1 MDSNAYLLDTNAC
14 IHLLNGTSTPLAER
28 LRQESPATVRLCSV
42 VKAELYH
49 GARRSSRVGENLALL
64 GRFFDPFVSLPFDD
78 RCAEHYGQIRSGLER
93 EGRPI
98 GPNDLM
104 IAATARAHGLT
115 LVTHNSTEFARVPGL
130 PLEDW
135 EGD

>member
-1 MDSNAYLLDTNAC
+1 
-14 IHLLNGTSTPLAER
+14 
-28 LRQESPATVRLCSV
+28 

-49 GARRSSRVGENLALL
+49 GARRSSRVAENLSLL
-64 GRFFDPFVSLPFDD
+64 GRFFQPFVSLPFDD
-78 RCAEHYGQIRSGLER
+78 RCAEHHGQIRTGLER

-115 LVTHNSTEFARVPGL
+115 LVTHNSAEFVRVPGL

-135 EGD
+135 ESG